1 MKSWNKKCLCNT
13 PNTNLYEVIKNDNLL
28 KITVNFYKSSTLIT
42 YILSL
47 NLLFFIMSNFGK
59 LLSSHLAEQL
69 SVSENDVIE
78 ALNSFTTEKKPVSSI
93 KKKNPPSTIDTKILP
108 KNNDKTPT
116 SAPTKK
122 TPTTKNSPTV
132 EQHVCCRVKRGKTEC
147 CGAPAKKS
155 ITVGNK
161 TEWYCGSEKA
171 GCYKIKQ
178 NEIGDKALKDDQISN
193 MKSSGAKTKSV
204 NAKPTLAQGK
214 SVADENS
221 KSLIKKVLEQK
232 SAAKLEKVIEQK
244 ELDVI
249 KKNTKLGKLW
259 MDKSTRA
266 LVDKENNNEFYGI
279 LSEDDSEILPID
291 DKTLRWLEGNNC
303 NIRRPTTQKTQ
314 AKHINRETKKVIDE
328 PKEESS
334 SSEEIVELS
343 SSESE
348 EAEATVTSCGS
359 SDEKSTVVSTTKKN
373 TTSNTKQKAKE
384 SSSSSGENEDE
395 EEESE

>member
-1 MKSWNKKCLCNT
+1 
-13 PNTNLYEVIKNDNLL
+13 
-28 KITVNFYKSSTLIT
+28 
-42 YILSL
+42 
-47 NLLFFIMSNFGK
+47 MSNFGK
-59 LLSSHLAEQL
+59 SLASHLAEKL
-69 SVSENDVIE
+69 SISENDIIE
-78 ALNSFTTEKKPVSSI
+78 ALDSFNPNSEKKAVSTI

-108 KNNDKTPT
+108 TSTPKDTDKKSVP
-116 SAPTKK
+116 AKK
-122 TPTTKNSPTV
+122 TTVTKASTTVQPQT
-132 EQHVCCRVKRGKTEC
+132 CCRIKRGKTEC
-147 CGAPAKKS
+147 CGSPAKKS

-178 NEIGDKALKDDQISN
+178 NEIGDKALKADQIN
-193 MKSSGAKTKSV
+193 DAKTIGAKTKPANS
-204 NAKPTLAQGK
+204 KPTLAQGK
-214 SVADENS
+214 TVADENS

-232 SAAKLEKVIEQK
+232 SAASKLEKVIEQK

-249 KKNTKLGKLW
+249 KKTTKHGKLW

-303 NIRRPTTQKTQ
+303 NIRRPITQKTQ
-314 AKHINRETKKVIDE
+314 AKHINRETKKVVVED

-334 SSEEIVELS
+334 SEETIELS

-359 SDEKSTVVSTTKKN
+359 TEEKSTIVSTKN
-373 TTSNTKQKAKE
+373 KVSKKE
-384 SSSSSGENEDE
+384 SSSSS
-395 EEESE
+395 EESDDESDE